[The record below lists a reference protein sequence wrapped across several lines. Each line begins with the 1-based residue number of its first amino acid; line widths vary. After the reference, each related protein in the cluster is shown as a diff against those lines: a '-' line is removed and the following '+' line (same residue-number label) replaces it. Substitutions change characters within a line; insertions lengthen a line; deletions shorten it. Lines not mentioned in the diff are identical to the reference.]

1 MAAWVTGNQTHGQG
15 HLPCFGELNET
26 RLLKADTPRVEEAVN
41 G

>member
-15 HLPCFGELNET
+15 HLLCFGELNEA
-26 RLLKADTPRVEEAVN
+26 RLPKAEAPRVEEAVD